1 MDSSRAYLPD
11 VLDRM
16 TIVLERASKELRLS
30 GLPASEKERLA
41 ACILSVGNTYHDIN
55 RLLEK
60 SIRLYLRGRRSA
72 TQASLPERRGDL
84 TASL

>member
-11 VLDRM
+11 ALDRM
-16 TIVLERASKELRLS
+16 TIVLERACKELRLS

-41 ACILSVGNTYHDIN
+41 VCILSVGNTYQDVN

-72 TQASLPERRGDL
+72 IQSTRPQTGELSALL
-84 TASL
+84 